1 MKLKI
6 GSNDDLSLKVL
17 NVQMCLGS
25 ADKSDY
31 CLNPKFSYC

>member
-17 NVQMCLGS
+17 NVHTVVIL
-25 ADKSDY
+25 
-31 CLNPKFSYC
+31 LKFIFNKNYN